1 VVAVSLT
8 FFLQTLVSGV
18 LLGTIYMVVAVGLS
32 LTMGVLRIVNV
43 AHTAF
48 LIFAAFVMISLVNG
62 GMDPF
67 LALLVIV
74 PAFTGI
80 GYLLGA
86 TTIRRIARE
95 PATTGLLVLF
105 GVMVF
110 VESFAIVLWTTD
122 TRVMNT
128 GYLGFSLQG
137 FGVSVPVTRLTA
149 GVLAA
154 VSMVGLYLFLQR
166 TMTGRSIRAM
176 AQNRDAAAMV
186 GIQVERLDALVFAIG
201 TGMAAI
207 GGVALAMAFALAPQ
221 QHVRWLAWAFLVV
234 ILGGLGNVR
243 NTAVAALL
251 LGLVEAFAGA
261 VLPFHYVYVIVY
273 AMLAATLLIRSE
285 GLMGTRARTI

>member
-1 VVAVSLT
+1 MSLT
-8 FFLQTLVSGV
+8 LFLQTLVGGL
-18 LLGTIYMVVAVGLS
+18 LLGLIYMVVAVGLS
-32 LTMGVLRIVNV
+32 LTMGILRIVNV
-43 AHTAF
+43 AHSAF
-48 LIFAAFVMISLVNG
+48 LIFAAFTMIALVNG
-62 GMDPF
+62 GMDIV

-74 PAFTGI
+74 PGFAI
-80 GYLLGA
+80 VGYLLGG
-86 TTIRRIARE
+86 TMVRRIARE
-95 PATTGLLVLF
+95 PPTTGLLVLF

-110 VESFAIVLWTTD
+110 VEALAIVLWTTD
-122 TRVMNT
+122 TRSMRT
-128 GYLGFSLQG
+128 GYLGFSLEG
-137 FGVSVPVTRLTA
+137 LGVSVPLPRLAA
-149 GVLAA
+149 GVLAT

-186 GIQVERLDALVFAIG
+186 GIRVERLDALVFAIG

-234 ILGGLGNVR
+234 VLGGLGNVR

-251 LGLVEAFAGA
+251 LGFVEAFAGA
-261 VLPFHYVYVIVY
+261 LLPFHYVYVIVY
-273 AMLAATLLIRSE
+273 AALAAALLFRSE